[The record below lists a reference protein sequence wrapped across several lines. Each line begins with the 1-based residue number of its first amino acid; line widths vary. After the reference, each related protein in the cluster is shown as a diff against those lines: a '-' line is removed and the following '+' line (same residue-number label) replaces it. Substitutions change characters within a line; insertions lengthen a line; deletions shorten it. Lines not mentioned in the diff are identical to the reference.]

1 MVKPTPTAK
10 TRAFRAT
17 RKHHSNEAA
26 EDYTELVAD
35 LIAEKGEA
43 RLVEIAKRLGISHVT
58 AIRTIQRLV
67 RDGYLTTAPHQPIE
81 LTAKG
86 KRMAG
91 VAKRRHNILL
101 EFLMALG
108 VPESIAEVDV
118 EGIEHHIS
126 PETLRVFSQ
135 HLKKVKGGV

>member
-1 MVKPTPTAK
+1 MPIVKSQ
-10 TRAFRAT
+10 AFQAT
-17 RKHHSNEAA
+17 RKHHRSEAA

-86 KRMAG
+86 KRIAG
-91 VAKRRHNILL
+91 MSKRRHDILL
-101 EFLMALG
+101 EFLIALG
-108 VPESIAEVDV
+108 VPESVAQVDV

-126 PETLRVFSQ
+126 PQTLKVFSR
-135 HLKKVKGGV
+135 HLKKLKVGRLS